1 MTKIQSA
8 AVYCGASSL
17 SDPRFDAPTI
27 ELGKSL
33 AEAGITLVY
42 GGGSPGLMGKVAN
55 ACMGSGGKVIGVI
68 PDHILKLEPK
78 RDGLSELHIV
88 GNMHERKMMMADKAD
103 AFVIMPGGF
112 GTLEEAF
119 EVITWKYLAVH
130 DKKII
135 IANIDGYWDPLIAL
149 FEHMHKYQFVRDEHM
164 ETYVEARTIQDV
176 MKHLIDAEKSPVQP
190 HYEKI

>member
-1 MTKIQSA
+1 
-8 AVYCGASSL
+8 
-17 SDPRFDAPTI
+17 
-27 ELGKSL
+27 
-33 AEAGITLVY
+33 
-42 GGGSPGLMGKVAN
+42 
-55 ACMGSGGKVIGVI
+55 
-68 PDHILKLEPK
+68 
-78 RDGLSELHIV
+78 
-88 GNMHERKMMMADKAD
+88 MMADKAD